1 MEEKKNKIFR
11 GQLPVSVIYVLL
23 GLCLALMPVETVNVL
38 CKVVFGL
45 VLIGAGLYHIFL
57 FVFEKENATI
67 LDLFSGVIVLV
78 IGVFL
83 FMNPPVVIKLL
94 TLMLGAFILVD
105 SIWMLRGSLKLKKKG
120 LGVWKAFLIE
130 SLIFVALGVLILM
143 NPFSELKMT
152 MQVAGWIFVA
162 NGGLDIIFYAILQH
176 GLKKEVEDVK
186 EEDKPEKGPDKETDK
201 ETDKEIDKKADKNTE
216 MCEESNEENGDTK
229 DEKSNR
235 DKKWWRKRKETAEEE
250 FFESSENNAVESNID
265 GKDIAAEN
273 CIDKGY
279 AAGNDVQECDQAEND
294 GNREPEEEVLEE
306 WKD

>member
-1 MEEKKNKIFR
+1 MEEKKNKILR

-45 VLIGAGLYHIFL
+45 VLIGAGLYHIFM

-162 NGGLDIIFYAILQH
+162 NGGLDIIFYAIFQH

-186 EEDKPEKGPDKETDK
+186 EEDKPEKEPDKET
-201 ETDKEIDKKADKNTE
+201 EKEIDKKADKNTE